1 MHIAHQCALAGALL
15 PLLGI
20 AQAQIQPPAADPAA
34 AVPPT
39 LYRPAIVRRPDI
51 LPETTPD
58 RGWADSNAAV
68 AGYNPMALTMK
79 QRPTAAPGAAAAPD
93 PHAGHAG
100 HHMPMDTPADA
111 PAAPASQRKESP

>member
-20 AQAQIQPPAADPAA
+20 AQAQVRPPAADPAA

-58 RGWADSNAAV
+58 RGWADSNATV

-79 QRPTAAPGAAAAPD
+79 QRPAPGAAAAPD